1 MRIELC
7 EFMISYCNNLRPVEG
22 KATQEE
28 KNAKAAQDLNLAKEK
43 GWEKEAKSGCAV
55 IVSKKDKLDE

>member
-1 MRIELC
+1 
-7 EFMISYCNNLRPVEG
+7 MISYCNNLRPVEG
-22 KATQEE
+22 KVTQEE